1 MLKFYRI
8 NRQTDRQID
17 GRTDRRTDR
26 QSTDGVGRPNVAEFV
41 DFWRKRF
48 SVQLQRCNSRVILKK
63 LSAFDIT
70 DTCNEYS
77 TQYFRH

>member
-1 MLKFYRI
+1 MIPLVMEHF
-8 NRQTDRQID
+8 
-17 GRTDRRTDR
+17 GRWGEEARKYLRKLA
-26 QSTDGVGRPNVAEFV
+26 QGSTDGVGRPNAAEFV

-63 LSAFDIT
+63 LSAFDIK